1 MNFASIR
8 KAGTLFAQKKDL
20 VITNL
25 NIKENDMNKKVPLE
39 DIPLNSFHKKLT
51 FYSAGG
57 PFLDGY
63 VLSIIGVVM
72 LQLSDSLQLTTLWQ
86 GLIASSALIGVFLG
100 GSLEDGSLINT
111 AERYYIL
118 LI

>member
-1 MNFASIR
+1 MHNSSISLHRQGVYMN
-8 KAGTLFAQKKDL
+8 
-20 VITNL
+20 N
-25 NIKENDMNKKVPLE
+25 KVPLE

-72 LQLSDSLQLTTLWQ
+72 LQISDSLQLTTLWQ
-86 GLIASSALIGVFLG
+86 GLIAASALIGVFLFVFFVG
-100 GSLEDGSLINT
+100 WFTDKYVRKFFYLFVLISFVGFYL
-111 AERYYIL
+111 AQF
-118 LI
+118 